1 MNHTIERRHTTPLA
15 AGPAVGLYEHNDE
28 EES

>member
-1 MNHTIERRHTTPLA
+1 MNHLIVRRHADLLTT
-15 AGPAVGLYEHNDE
+15 GPAVGLYEHNDE

>member
-1 MNHTIERRHTTPLA
+1 VNHPIERRHTTLLA
-15 AGPAVGLYEHNDE
+15 TGIAVGLYEHNDE

>member
-1 MNHTIERRHTTPLA
+1 MNHPIVRRHADPMAT
-15 AGPAVGLYEHNDE
+15 GIAVGLYEHNDE